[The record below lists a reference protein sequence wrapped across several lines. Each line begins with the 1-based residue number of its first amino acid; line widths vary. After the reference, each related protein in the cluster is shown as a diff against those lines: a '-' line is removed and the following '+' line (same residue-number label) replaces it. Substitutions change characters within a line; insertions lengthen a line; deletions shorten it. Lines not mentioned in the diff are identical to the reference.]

1 MKIVEYH
8 KVNNMSILRDEL
20 NTSIIYKSGVNFM
33 VMRVFNFFVVL
44 AFVLQSGAYAV
55 EIKGAG
61 SKIPESLIQEWG
73 KVYATRFPGTV
84 IKYQA
89 SSPADGIKRLIN
101 KEVDFCSVD
110 TPVSS
115 DELKKNGLLQFPLV
129 LGGISPV
136 VNLPNVS
143 PGQFRLDAKT
153 LGDIFLGKIKKWDD
167 PEIAALNPTIK
178 LPQADI
184 VVIHRDSPKG
194 VSTIIGEY
202 LAKSH
207 AEWKALKGDTM
218 AGTWPASSITVNNPI
233 ENFEM
238 IQKTPFSIGYGPV
251 SVASKDGL
259 QYVKLKN
266 KAGLYI
272 SPSDESISSAA
283 TNSKWDESKGYDVIL
298 TDQIG
303 VSSWPLSMAS
313 FVLVRN
319 SVQDAELRKEALKF
333 FRYGLRFG
341 MLNAS
346 QGGYIQLP
354 DAVKSMVRSSLDKEI
369 GSK

>member
-1 MKIVEYH
+1 
-8 KVNNMSILRDEL
+8 
-20 NTSIIYKSGVNFM
+20 M
-33 VMRVFNFFVVL
+33 VMRVLNFFVVL
-44 AFVLQSGAYAV
+44 AFVLQGGAYAV
-55 EIKGAG
+55 EINGGG
-61 SKIPESLIQEWG
+61 SKIPELLIQEWG
-73 KVYATRFPGTV
+73 KVYTARFPGTV

-89 SSPADGIKRLIN
+89 SSPADGLTRLIN
-101 KEVDFCSVD
+101 REIDFCSVD

-136 VNLPNVS
+136 VNLPNIS
-143 PGQFRLDAKT
+143 PGQFRLDAKI
-153 LGDIFLGKIKKWDD
+153 LGDIFLGKIIKWDD

-178 LPQADI
+178 LPQANI
-184 VVIHRDSPKG
+184 IVIHRDSPKG
-194 VSTIIGEY
+194 VSTIVGEY
-202 LAKSH
+202 LAQSH
-207 AEWKALKGDTM
+207 AEWKALKGNTM
-218 AGTWPASSITVNNPI
+218 AGSWPAASITVNNPI

-238 IQKTPFSIGYGPV
+238 IRKTPFSIGYGPV

-266 KAGLYI
+266 KAGLFI
-272 SPSDESISSAA
+272 SPSDENIASAA
-283 TNSKWDESKGYDVIL
+283 TNSKWEESNGYDVIL

-303 VSSWPLSMAS
+303 TSTWPLSMAS

-319 SVQDAELRKEALKF
+319 SVQDAGKRKAVLKF

-341 MLNAS
+341 MLHAS

-354 DAVKSMVRSSLDKEI
+354 DVVKSMVRSSMDKEI